1 MGGTQDAKKG
11 HKRNTGTKLKKKIK
25 WYVRRRPKRFGFC
38 GTLSLK
44 YNM

>member
-11 HKRNTGTKLKKKIK
+11 HKRKTGTKLKKK
-25 WYVRRRPKRFGFC
+25 WYVRRRPKSFGF
-38 GTLSLK
+38 TLSLK